1 MNEEAKEEKPVK
13 WSFVLF
19 FRSKSFMAVIFS
31 LAVFCLWFLGIFKKV
46 NEIVD
51 IVVACTFAASLVFFI
66 FSRALETAIAN
77 MKIAAELKAS
87 AQANINTDTAKV
99 IEAVKNIGGGK

>member
-1 MNEEAKEEKPVK
+1 MSEVKEEKQK
-13 WSFVLF
+13 WSWVQF

-31 LAVFCLWFLGIFKKV
+31 LAVFCLWFLGVFKKN

-66 FSRALETAIAN
+66 FSRSLETAIAN
-77 MKIAAELKAS
+77 MKIAAEFKAG
-87 AQANINTDTAKV
+87 AQANINADTAKV
-99 IEAVKNIGGGK
+99 VEAVKRSSNE

>member
-1 MNEEAKEEKPVK
+1 MSEEAKEERPVK
-13 WSFVLF
+13 WSWIQF

-31 LAVFCLWFLGIFKKV
+31 LAIFCLWFLGVFKKD

-66 FSRALETAIAN
+66 FSRSLETAIAN
-77 MKIAAELKAS
+77 MKIAAELKAE
-87 AQANINTDTAKV
+87 AQANINADTAKI
-99 IEAVKNIGGGK
+99 IEVLKRSNNE

>member
-1 MNEEAKEEKPVK
+1 MSGEVKEEKPVK
-13 WSFVLF
+13 WSWIQF

-31 LAVFCLWFLGIFKKV
+31 LAVFCLWFLGVFKKT

-66 FSRALETAIAN
+66 FSRSLETAIAN
-77 MKIAAELKAS
+77 IKIAAELKAG
-87 AQANINTDTAKV
+87 AQANINADTAKV
-99 IEAVKNIGGGK
+99 VEAVKRGNNE